1 MSIRTTLARNGVL
14 IFFAVLIAAG
24 FGYYWYLHRKP
35 YTDNA
40 FVIANVRPVAALVPG
55 HITHI
60 YVANNTHVTNGQ
72 ELFTVYKRPYELA
85 VDQLS
90 HEVTAKEYGIMALKA
105 EITKNTAQIE
115 QYKAEHDN
123 AQYMAKRIRILA
135 EENADSK
142 SEAEQYT
149 RKEQAA
155 KARLKMAQ
163 STLGMSTHQ
172 LNKAIAEIKGLRA
185 QFEQAKIDLEQT
197 TVYAKKNGSIC
208 NMHMSAGAMVKPGET
223 LFAFVE
229 SDRWW
234 VQANLKETALT
245 HVRPG
250 QHAKIELRIYP
261 DYVFHGI
268 VEEIGWGVNRQLT
281 SQETGLPMVTKEN
294 EWFLLPQRF
303 PVQILITNIP
313 PHLPLHIGASAYVT
327 IDTDS

>member
-1 MSIRTTLARNGVL
+1 MSVKTALARNGVL
-14 IFFAVLIAAG
+14 VFFALLIAAG

-40 FVIANVRPVAALVPG
+40 FVVANVRPVSALVPG
-55 HITHI
+55 HITGI
-60 YVANNTHVTNGQ
+60 YVANNTYVTNGQ
-72 ELFTVYKRPYELA
+72 KLFTVYVRPYELA
-85 VDQLS
+85 VEQLS
-90 HEVTAKEYGIMALKA
+90 HEVTAKEFGIKVLEA
-105 EITKNTAQIE
+105 EIVKNAALIE
-115 QYKAEHDN
+115 QNEAEYNN

-135 EENADSK
+135 KEHADPA

-155 KARLKMAQ
+155 YARLKMAQ
-163 STLGMSTHQ
+163 STLGMSTQQ
-172 LNKAIAEIKGLRA
+172 LSSSIAEIKALRA
-185 QFEQAKIDLEQT
+185 QLEQAEIDLAQT
-197 TVYAKKNGSIC
+197 TVYAKKSGSIC
-208 NMHMSAGAMVKPGET
+208 NMHMSVGTMVKPGDP

-229 SDRWW
+229 TDKWW
-234 VQANLKETALT
+234 VQANLKETVLT

-250 QHAKIELRIYP
+250 QHAKIKLRIYP

-281 SQETGLPMVTKEN
+281 APATGLPMVTKEN

-303 PVQILITNIP
+303 PVQILITNDA

-327 IDTDS
+327 IDTDL